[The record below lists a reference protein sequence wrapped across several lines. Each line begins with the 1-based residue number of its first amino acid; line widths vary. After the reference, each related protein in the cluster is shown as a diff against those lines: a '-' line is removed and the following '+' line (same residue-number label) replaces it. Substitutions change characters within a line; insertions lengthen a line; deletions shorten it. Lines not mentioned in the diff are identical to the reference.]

1 MIRLSRLAASL
12 ARKHGISQR
21 AAERFLAT
29 MAEVM
34 NDGLHYDKTLKVKGL
49 GSFKVT
55 SVNARESVNVNTG
68 ERILIDGREKIT
80 FTPEQSMRDFVN
92 KPFAQFETVVVN
104 DGVDFDAIDKK
115 YALTEEIANE
125 EEDSTETAGES
136 IIELVEN
143 EDVVTPEGKF
153 EEETAEEPIVEET
166 AEPATE
172 QETEVSEPA
181 IVALA
186 DMGNEVQSEETSAAE
201 EAIVI
206 LEPEEEEIAEPEVEV
221 ESEPEVEVES
231 EPEVEVETEPEEV
244 VESEPESES
253 EPEVEETEPAEELAE
268 TTEEP
273 LVAET
278 TADEV
283 AEEESEPQVEEPF
296 NTTSDDMNINNEDQ
310 ETKLDEYGYPIEN
323 DLKIKELSTRLDK
336 TDKWMKGLLATV
348 LCMLVLAVCGAYF
361 LSKQL
366 KDRDRRIESL
376 VAQIQEDQLNANVHK
391 TGVTPAPGRPQKE
404 DPSVEKRKE
413 MDQQMKEHERRV
425 NELREQQK
433 LADEERAEAVR
444 KAEQARKVEE
454 ARQEQIR
461 QKEILA
467 AKKAEQARQDE
478 IKKKAEEAR
487 KAQAA
492 KAAAAKQ
499 AAPAAAQSKYDQDP
513 RVRLGAYVIT
523 GVSETV
529 TVRQGQ
535 TLASISKAYLGP
547 GMECYVEA
555 VNGGIK
561 EVKAGQKL
569 KIPALKLKKAARKK

>member
-125 EEDSTETAGES
+125 EEDTTETAGEP
-136 IIELVEN
+136 IIELVED
-143 EDVVTPEGKF
+143 EEVVTPEGNF
-153 EEETAEEPIVEET
+153 EEETVEEPIVEEA

-172 QETEVSEPA
+172 QETEVPEPA

-221 ESEPEVEVES
+221 ESEPEVEVE
-231 EPEVEVETEPEEV
+231 TEPEEV
-244 VESEPESES
+244 VESEPEAES
-253 EPEVEETEPAEELAE
+253 EPEEEETEPAEELAE

-283 AEEESEPQVEEPF
+283 AEEESEPQVEETF
-296 NTTSDDMNINNEDQ
+296 NTSSDDMNINNEDQ

-391 TGVTPAPGRPQKE
+391 TGVAPAPGRPQKE

>member
-125 EEDSTETAGES
+125 EEDTTETTGDP
-136 IIELVEN
+136 IIELVED
-143 EDVVTPEGKF
+143 EEVVTPEGNF
-153 EEETAEEPIVEET
+153 EEETVEEPIVEET
-166 AEPATE
+166 ADPATE
-172 QETEVSEPA
+172 QETEVPEPA

-186 DMGNEVQSEETSAAE
+186 DMGSEVQSEETSAAE

-206 LEPEEEEIAEPEVEV
+206 LEPEEEEIAEPEEVV
-221 ESEPEVEVES
+221 ES
-231 EPEVEVETEPEEV
+231 EPEEV
-244 VESEPESES
+244 VETEPESES

-268 TTEEP
+268 TMEEP

-391 TGVTPAPGRPQKE
+391 TGVAPAPGRPQKE

-499 AAPAAAQSKYDQDP
+499 AAPAAAQSKYNQDP

>member
-21 AAERFLAT
+21 AAERFLTT

-125 EEDSTETAGES
+125 EEDTTETAGEP
-136 IIELVEN
+136 IIELVEDEN
-143 EDVVTPEGKF
+143 VVTPEGNF

-166 AEPATE
+166 AEPVTE
-172 QETEVSEPA
+172 QEAEVSEPA

-186 DMGNEVQSEETSAAE
+186 DMGNEVQSEDTSAAE

-221 ESEPEVEVES
+221 ESEPEAES
-231 EPEVEVETEPEEV
+231 EPEE
-244 VESEPESES
+244 
-253 EPEVEETEPAEELAE
+253 EETEPAEELAE

-296 NTTSDDMNINNEDQ
+296 NTSSDDMNINNEDQ

-336 TDKWMKGLLATV
+336 TDKWMKGLLATA

-391 TGVTPAPGRPQKE
+391 TGVAPAPGRPQKE

>member
-125 EEDSTETAGES
+125 EEDSTETAGEP
-136 IIELVEN
+136 IIELVED

-172 QETEVSEPA
+172 QEAEVSEPA

-186 DMGNEVQSEETSAAE
+186 DMGSEVQSEETSAAE

-221 ESEPEVEVES
+221 ESEPEVEVE
-231 EPEVEVETEPEEV
+231 TEPE
-244 VESEPESES
+244 VESEPEE
-253 EPEVEETEPAEELAE
+253 EETEPAEELAE

-283 AEEESEPQVEEPF
+283 AEEESEPQVEETF
-296 NTTSDDMNINNEDQ
+296 NTSSDDMNINNEDQ

-391 TGVTPAPGRPQKE
+391 TGVAPAPGRPQKE

-499 AAPAAAQSKYDQDP
+499 AVPAAAQSKYDQDP

-569 KIPALKLKKAARKK
+569 KIPALKLKKAASKK

>member
-1 MIRLSRLAASL
+1 
-12 ARKHGISQR
+12 
-21 AAERFLAT
+21 
-29 MAEVM
+29 
-34 NDGLHYDKTLKVKGL
+34 
-49 GSFKVT
+49 
-55 SVNARESVNVNTG
+55 
-68 ERILIDGREKIT
+68 
-80 FTPEQSMRDFVN
+80 
-92 KPFAQFETVVVN
+92 
-104 DGVDFDAIDKK
+104 
-115 YALTEEIANE
+115 
-125 EEDSTETAGES
+125 
-136 IIELVEN
+136 
-143 EDVVTPEGKF
+143 
-153 EEETAEEPIVEET
+153 
-166 AEPATE
+166 
-172 QETEVSEPA
+172 
-181 IVALA
+181 
-186 DMGNEVQSEETSAAE
+186 
-201 EAIVI
+201 
-206 LEPEEEEIAEPEVEV
+206 
-221 ESEPEVEVES
+221 
-231 EPEVEVETEPEEV
+231 
-244 VESEPESES
+244 
-253 EPEVEETEPAEELAE
+253 
-268 TTEEP
+268 
-273 LVAET
+273 
-278 TADEV
+278 
-283 AEEESEPQVEEPF
+283 
-296 NTTSDDMNINNEDQ
+296 
-310 ETKLDEYGYPIEN
+310 
-323 DLKIKELSTRLDK
+323 
-336 TDKWMKGLLATV
+336 
-348 LCMLVLAVCGAYF
+348 
-361 LSKQL
+361 
-366 KDRDRRIESL
+366 
-376 VAQIQEDQLNANVHK
+376 
-391 TGVTPAPGRPQKE
+391 
-404 DPSVEKRKE
+404 
-413 MDQQMKEHERRV
+413 MKEHERRV

>member
-115 YALTEEIANE
+115 YALTEEFANE
-125 EEDSTETAGES
+125 EEDTTETAGEP
-136 IIELVEN
+136 IIELVED
-143 EDVVTPEGKF
+143 EEVVTPEGNF

-221 ESEPEVEVES
+221 E
-231 EPEVEVETEPEEV
+231 TEPEEV
-244 VESEPESES
+244 VETEPESES

-268 TTEEP
+268 TMEEP

-391 TGVTPAPGRPQKE
+391 TGVAPAPGRPQKE

>member
-125 EEDSTETAGES
+125 EEDSTETAGEP
-136 IIELVEN
+136 IIELVED

-172 QETEVSEPA
+172 QEAEVSEPA

-186 DMGNEVQSEETSAAE
+186 DMGSEVQSEETSAAE

-221 ESEPEVEVES
+221 ESEPEVEVE
-231 EPEVEVETEPEEV
+231 TEPE
-244 VESEPESES
+244 VESEPEE
-253 EPEVEETEPAEELAE
+253 EETEPAEELAE

-283 AEEESEPQVEEPF
+283 AEEESEPQVEETF
-296 NTTSDDMNINNEDQ
+296 NTSSDDMNINNEDQ

-366 KDRDRRIESL
+366 KERDRRIESL

-391 TGVTPAPGRPQKE
+391 TGVAPAPGRPQKE

-499 AAPAAAQSKYDQDP
+499 AVPAAAQSKYDQDP

-569 KIPALKLKKAARKK
+569 KIPALKLKKAASKK

>member
-125 EEDSTETAGES
+125 EEDTTETAGEP
-136 IIELVEN
+136 IIELVEDEN
-143 EDVVTPEGKF
+143 VVTPEGNF

-166 AEPATE
+166 AEPVTE
-172 QETEVSEPA
+172 QEAEVSEPA

-186 DMGNEVQSEETSAAE
+186 DMGNEVQSEDTSAAE

-221 ESEPEVEVES
+221 ESEPE
-231 EPEVEVETEPEEV
+231 EV
-244 VESEPESES
+244 VETEPESES

-376 VAQIQEDQLNANVHK
+376 VAQIQEDQLNANMHK
-391 TGVTPAPGRPQKE
+391 TGMAPAPGRPQKE

-499 AAPAAAQSKYDQDP
+499 AAPAAAQSKYNQDP

>member
-125 EEDSTETAGES
+125 EEDSTETAGDP
-136 IIELVEN
+136 IIELVEDEN
-143 EDVVTPEGKF
+143 VVTPEGNF

-172 QETEVSEPA
+172 QEAEVSEPA

-186 DMGNEVQSEETSAAE
+186 DMGSEVQSEETSAAE

-221 ESEPEVEVES
+221 E
-231 EPEVEVETEPEEV
+231 TEPEEV
-244 VESEPESES
+244 VESEPEAES
-253 EPEVEETEPAEELAE
+253 EPEEEETEPAEELAE

-391 TGVTPAPGRPQKE
+391 TGVAPAPGRPQKE

>member
-125 EEDSTETAGES
+125 EEDTTETTGDP
-136 IIELVEN
+136 IIELVED
-143 EDVVTPEGKF
+143 EEVVTPEGNF

-166 AEPATE
+166 AEPVTE
-172 QETEVSEPA
+172 QEAEVPEPA

-206 LEPEEEEIAEPEVEV
+206 LEPEEVEIAEPEVEV
-221 ESEPEVEVES
+221 ESEPE
-231 EPEVEVETEPEEV
+231 EV
-244 VESEPESES
+244 VET

-283 AEEESEPQVEEPF
+283 AEEESEPQVEETF
-296 NTTSDDMNINNEDQ
+296 NTSSDDMNINNEDQ

-391 TGVTPAPGRPQKE
+391 TGVAPAPGRPQKV

-499 AAPAAAQSKYDQDP
+499 AAPAAAQSKYDQDS

>member
-125 EEDSTETAGES
+125 EEDSTETAGEP

-153 EEETAEEPIVEET
+153 EEETAEEPIVEEA

-172 QETEVSEPA
+172 QEAEVPEPA

-206 LEPEEEEIAEPEVEV
+206 LEPEEEEIAD
-221 ESEPEVEVES
+221 
-231 EPEVEVETEPEEV
+231 PEVEVETEPEEV
-244 VESEPESES
+244 VESEPEAES
-253 EPEVEETEPAEELAE
+253 EPEEEETEPAEELAE

-283 AEEESEPQVEEPF
+283 AEEESEPQVEETF
-296 NTTSDDMNINNEDQ
+296 NTSSDDMNINNEDQ

-391 TGVTPAPGRPQKE
+391 TGVAPAPGRPQKE

-499 AAPAAAQSKYDQDP
+499 AAPAAAQSKYNQDP

>member
-125 EEDSTETAGES
+125 EEDTTETAGEP

-143 EDVVTPEGKF
+143 EDVVTPEGNF
-153 EEETAEEPIVEET
+153 EEETVEEPIVEET

-221 ESEPEVEVES
+221 ESEPE
-231 EPEVEVETEPEEV
+231 EV
-244 VESEPESES
+244 VESEPEAES
-253 EPEVEETEPAEELAE
+253 EPEEEETEPAEELAE

-283 AEEESEPQVEEPF
+283 AEEESEPQVEETF
-296 NTTSDDMNINNEDQ
+296 NTSSDDMNINNEDQ

-391 TGVTPAPGRPQKE
+391 TGVAPAPGRPQKE

-499 AAPAAAQSKYDQDP
+499 AAPAAAQSKYNQDP

>member
-115 YALTEEIANE
+115 YALTEEIGNE
-125 EEDSTETAGES
+125 EEDTTETAGEP
-136 IIELVEN
+136 IIELVEDEN
-143 EDVVTPEGKF
+143 VVTPEGNF
-153 EEETAEEPIVEET
+153 EEETAEEPIVEVT
-166 AEPATE
+166 AEPVTE
-172 QETEVSEPA
+172 QEAEVPEPA

-206 LEPEEEEIAEPEVEV
+206 LEPEEEKIA
-221 ESEPEVEVES
+221 

-283 AEEESEPQVEEPF
+283 AEEEIEPHVEETF
-296 NTTSDDMNINNEDQ
+296 NTSSDDMNINNEDQ

-366 KDRDRRIESL
+366 EDRDRRIESL

-391 TGVTPAPGRPQKE
+391 TGVAPAPGRPQKE

>member
-125 EEDSTETAGES
+125 EEDSTETAGEP
-136 IIELVEN
+136 IIELVED

-172 QETEVSEPA
+172 QEAEVSEPA

-186 DMGNEVQSEETSAAE
+186 DMGSEVQSEETSAAE

-206 LEPEEEEIAEPEVEV
+206 LEPEEEKIAEPEVEV
-221 ESEPEVEVES
+221 ESEPEAEV
-231 EPEVEVETEPEEV
+231 EPEE
-244 VESEPESES
+244 
-253 EPEVEETEPAEELAE
+253 EETEPAEELAE

-283 AEEESEPQVEEPF
+283 AEEESEPQVEETF
-296 NTTSDDMNINNEDQ
+296 NTSSDDMNINNEDQ

-391 TGVTPAPGRPQKE
+391 TGVAPAPGRPQKE

-433 LADEERAEAVR
+433 QADEERAEAVR

-499 AAPAAAQSKYDQDP
+499 AAPAAAKSKYDQDP

-569 KIPALKLKKAARKK
+569 KIPALKLKKAASKK

>member
-125 EEDSTETAGES
+125 EEDSTETAGEP
-136 IIELVEN
+136 IIELVED

-172 QETEVSEPA
+172 QEAEVPEPA

-201 EAIVI
+201 ETIVI

-221 ESEPEVEVES
+221 ESEPEAEVES
-231 EPEVEVETEPEEV
+231 EPEA
-244 VESEPESES
+244 ESEPEE
-253 EPEVEETEPAEELAE
+253 EETEPAEELAE

-283 AEEESEPQVEEPF
+283 AEEESEPQVEETF
-296 NTTSDDMNINNEDQ
+296 NTSSDDMNINNEDQ

-391 TGVTPAPGRPQKE
+391 TGVAPAPGRPQKE

>member
-125 EEDSTETAGES
+125 EEDTTETTGDP
-136 IIELVEN
+136 IIELVEDEN
-143 EDVVTPEGKF
+143 VVTPEGNF
-153 EEETAEEPIVEET
+153 EEETAEEPIVGET
-166 AEPATE
+166 AEPVTE
-172 QETEVSEPA
+172 QETEVPEPA

-186 DMGNEVQSEETSAAE
+186 DMGNEVQSEDTSAAE

-206 LEPEEEEIAEPEVEV
+206 LEPEEVEIAEPEVEV
-221 ESEPEVEVES
+221 ESEPE
-231 EPEVEVETEPEEV
+231 EV
-244 VESEPESES
+244 VET

-283 AEEESEPQVEEPF
+283 AEEESEPQVEETF
-296 NTTSDDMNINNEDQ
+296 NTSSDDMNINNEDQ

-336 TDKWMKGLLATV
+336 TDKWMKGLLATA

>member
-125 EEDSTETAGES
+125 EEDTTETAGEP
-136 IIELVEN
+136 IIELVEDEN
-143 EDVVTPEGKF
+143 VVTSEGNF
-153 EEETAEEPIVEET
+153 EEETVEEPIVEEA

-172 QETEVSEPA
+172 QETEVPEPA

-186 DMGNEVQSEETSAAE
+186 DMGNEVQSEDTSAAE

-221 ESEPEVEVES
+221 ESEPEAES
-231 EPEVEVETEPEEV
+231 EPEE
-244 VESEPESES
+244 
-253 EPEVEETEPAEELAE
+253 EETEPAEELAE

-296 NTTSDDMNINNEDQ
+296 NTSSDDMNINNEDQ

-391 TGVTPAPGRPQKE
+391 TGVAPAPGRPQKE

>member
-115 YALTEEIANE
+115 YALTEEIGNE
-125 EEDSTETAGES
+125 EEDTTETAGEP
-136 IIELVEN
+136 IIELVEDEN
-143 EDVVTPEGKF
+143 VVTPEGNF
-153 EEETAEEPIVEET
+153 EEETAEEPIVEVT
-166 AEPATE
+166 AEPVTE
-172 QETEVSEPA
+172 QEAEVPEPA

-186 DMGNEVQSEETSAAE
+186 DMGSEVQSEETSAAE

-206 LEPEEEEIAEPEVEV
+206 LEPEEEKIA
-221 ESEPEVEVES
+221 

-268 TTEEP
+268 TTEEL

-391 TGVTPAPGRPQKE
+391 TGVAPAPGRPQKE